1 MSAKY
6 SQLLGNKIIA
16 ETKKDVYNS
25 VNETHTMGTQTF
37 LLAEILLLVEMP
49 ELVEKSKDSL
59 FNFQTFFPF
68 FERT

>member
-1 MSAKY
+1 
-6 SQLLGNKIIA
+6 
-16 ETKKDVYNS
+16 
-25 VNETHTMGTQTF
+25 MGTQTF